1 MAQVS
6 TIGLDIAKRMFQ
18 VHGVEAAGEIVFR
31 RQLRRAE
38 MVKFF
43 ARLPPCLVG
52 LEACATAHY
61 RGRTG
66 AARLPGWAI
75 GCG

>member
-1 MAQVS
+1 MEQVG
-6 TIGLDIAKRMFQ
+6 TIGLDIAKRVFQ
-18 VHGVEAAGEIVFR
+18 VHGVDAPGEVIFR

-43 ARLPPCLVG
+43 AKLRPARWGWRRAL
-52 LEACATAHY
+52 
-61 RGRTG
+61 RGITG
-66 AARLPGWAI
+66 AARLPPWAI